1 MRIHLEN
8 FLCYT
13 DHTFDLGD
21 DGLTLISGPSGA
33 GKTSIL
39 RGIFFALFG
48 EGSKLQS
55 YGKTSAKVELEF
67 GDIKIIRT
75 KRPNRLIVNDIYEDQ
90 SGQEIIN
97 KYFGDTFKTSGYI
110 QQNNL
115 TSFILKSPRDKLE
128 MLEMFIGKDICIGDM
143 KKRLH
148 IEMGRRRDEVT
159 STSSNLRIIT
169 KLLENTTEPEVVE
182 FPIRCSK
189 KSRAKAIKNTTVRH
203 KNCTILI
210 SRAEKKIQRVRD
222 ELVAT
227 KVLNAELKGL
237 KIQLNTLR
245 ERDIKLTEKLDDL
258 GYSGDHNLKKY
269 TMMLTAVNARQKLYD
284 LRTRY
289 AERQRELEQMEIKE
303 REAKEQELESLK
315 KDLYTL
321 YTKEDL
327 NDIIVDTKTSIDD
340 FSRIIH
346 LEQSISRL
354 DNNFQQLDCNRQMVD
369 EIQQELEKSQEIY
382 DKLESTRDSYICPS
396 CSKTL
401 QLCDGKLILCSDTS
415 VADIDPK
422 ELENA
427 ANTIKD
433 LHQKLNKLRQTI
445 MKQEHDLKLFNEYT
459 SEKQDLLDKY
469 EQCNSVE
476 EYLDTLRDD
485 LEYLR
490 EYKASQKALS
500 KKISKLE
507 AQDVMSEAY
516 YISEKKVRDLE
527 EMLAIMEI
535 ESKPGEDLEIED
547 RERLIG
553 LIDQE
558 KEHRSSYNSITAT
571 QKDVK
576 VHSEKCELQI
586 DAITKKHKLKFK
598 KVRSSELMEKCL
610 KKYTN
615 ELTSLRQQLKDHT
628 TMLEDIRLW
637 ESYED
642 KRKAYSEMQQ
652 RVEDLKNQETEARQR
667 YGAVMTLK
675 EKMLQAESLAM
686 LHIIE
691 IINTHA
697 RAFLDIFF
705 PDNPISVQLKPFK
718 TTKKSVKPAINV
730 EIEYKG
736 MECDLLMLSGGELS
750 RVVLAYTLALAEMFN
765 TPLLLLDECT
775 ASLDQDMTGI
785 VFEGIRENF
794 NGKLT
799 LIIAHQVISG
809 TFDKIVSL

>member
-13 DHTFDLGD
+13 DRTFDLGS
-21 DGLTLISGPSGA
+21 DGLTLISGPSGT

-48 EGSKLQS
+48 EGTRLQA
-55 YGKTSAKVELEF
+55 YGKTSTKVELEF
-67 GDIKIIRT
+67 GDIKIVRT
-75 KRPNRLIVNDIYEDQ
+75 KRPNRLVVNDVYEDQ
-90 SGQEIIN
+90 AGQEIIN

-115 TSFILKSPRDKLE
+115 TSFILKSPREKLE
-128 MLEMFIGKDICIGDM
+128 MLEMFIGKDVNIGDI

-159 STSSNLRIIT
+159 STSSNLRILN
-169 KLLENTTEPEVVE
+169 KLLDETEEPEVVP

-189 KSRAKAIKNTTVRH
+189 KNRAKAIKNANIRH

-210 SRAEKKIQRVRD
+210 SRTEKKINRVTE

-227 KVLNAELKGL
+227 QVLNAELKGL
-237 KIQLNTLR
+237 KSQLKNLQDR
-245 ERDIKLTEKLDDL
+245 RVELSAKIDSLGYLGDEKLQ
-258 GYSGDHNLKKY
+258 KY
-269 TMMLTAVNARQKLYD
+269 TIMLSAVNARKDLYD
-284 LRTRY
+284 LRTKHS
-289 AERQRELEQMEIKE
+289 QRLEELEQMECRE
-303 REAKEQELESLK
+303 REAKERELKALK
-315 KDLYTL
+315 EDLYTL
-321 YTKEDL
+321 YPKQEL
-327 NDIIVDTKTSIDD
+327 NDLISDTVTSIKD
-340 FSRIIH
+340 FTKISQI
-346 LEQSISRL
+346 EQNISEL
-354 DNNFQQLDCNRQMVD
+354 NSDFEQLDENRKNIEAVQL
-369 EIQQELEKSQEIY
+369 ELEAAQENY
-382 DKLESTRDSYICPS
+382 SKLELAKDSYICPS

-401 QLCDGKLILCSDTS
+401 QLCDGELTLCPDTG
-415 VADIDPK
+415 VVDNDPQ

-427 ANTIKD
+427 AISVRTLKNRLNRMRKTII
-433 LHQKLNKLRQTI
+433 Q
-445 MKQEHDLKLFNEYT
+445 QEHDLKLFNSYAMQ
-459 SEKQDLLDKY
+459 KQELLDKY
-469 EQCNSVE
+469 EQCNSVT
-476 EYLDTLRDD
+476 EYLGTLKDD
-485 LEYLR
+485 LEYLQ

-507 AQDVMSEAY
+507 SEDSMSEAY
-516 YISEKKVRDLE
+516 YISEKKVCELQDL
-527 EMLAIMEI
+527 LTKMESD
-535 ESKPGEDLEIED
+535 SKPGEKLEIED
-547 RERLIG
+547 REVLIG

-558 KEHRSSYNSITAT
+558 KELIRSYNILSETI
-571 QKDVK
+571 KDTN
-576 VHSEKCELQI
+576 HQETKCKLQI
-586 DAITKKHKLKFK
+586 NSAENKHRQRFK
-598 KVRSSELMEKCL
+598 KVRECALMAKWQ
-610 KKYTN
+610 KKYN
-615 ELTSLRQQLKDHT
+615 DELTDLQRQLKGHLVT
-628 TMLEDIRLW
+628 LEDIRKW
-637 ESYED
+637 ERYEE
-642 KRKAYSEMQQ
+642 KRKTYQEMQK
-652 RVEDLKNQETEARQR
+652 RVEDLKSQETEARQR
-667 YGAVMTLK
+667 YGAIMTLK
-675 EKMLQAESLAM
+675 ETMLQAESLAM

-697 RAFLDIFF
+697 RAFLEIFF

-809 TFDKIVSL
+809 TFDNIVTL